1 MGNLK
6 EVLQTLYQ
14 RSFHKWSKNIEQT
27 IVNYKPR
34 SILRE
39 RKLFAPM
46 IFVIASLI
54 TIVSMG
60 IALGSLLSL
69 FCSLLILYFVFS
81 KIFGIIPS
89 LDEILKIVNG
99 NKKLFIEI
107 KGIPSEKNLTKLS
120 SLLSSYSGS
129 YTILS
134 FNYNTLKFL
143 SHFFSSYILTFVT
156 SNVFSN
162 EIIELITHEKLFDNI
177 ALCHTSVDTKN
188 MEQYVNKKIKIF
200 LYTVNY
206 ESDYLILKNKCG
218 NMISGLITDRPLH
231 FINLLKFSL

>member
-1 MGNLK
+1 M
-6 EVLQTLYQ
+6 Y
-14 RSFHKWSKNIEQT
+14 
-27 IVNYKPR
+27 
-34 SILRE
+34 
-39 RKLFAPM
+39 
-46 IFVIASLI
+46 
-54 TIVSMG
+54 IVSHRG
-60 IALGSLLSL
+60 GSLECDENSIKSIKYSMELPVDAIEMDIYFTKDNVPVVNHDPSL
-69 FCSLLILYFVFS
+69 NRIYRIDECIININFS

>member
-81 KIFGIIPS
+81 KIFGIR
-89 LDEILKIVNG
+89 LDIGDV
-99 NKKLFIEI
+99 IE
-107 KGIPSEKNLTKLS
+107 
-120 SLLSSYSGS
+120 
-129 YTILS
+129 
-134 FNYNTLKFL
+134 
-143 SHFFSSYILTFVT
+143 V
-156 SNVFSN
+156 
-162 EIIELITHEKLFDNI
+162 
-177 ALCHTSVDTKN
+177 
-188 MEQYVNKKIKIF
+188 
-200 LYTVNY
+200 
-206 ESDYLILKNKCG
+206 
-218 NMISGLITDRPLH
+218 
-231 FINLLKFSL
+231 